1 MKLHGDIPV
10 RRLSFLDHLGT
21 FHSQSF
27 SGPRPSTAP
36 SRKVPTRTGRS
47 RIPACKA
54 RPRTPFPRILRSA
67 LAQLRLD
74 EGCDIAGHRSCPG
87 HSWLQLKAGKGEV
100 WGWGS
105 LALPPAL
112 SFAPRFRFPVPR
124 LPASQQ
130 WQRPFLAGHR
140 LIGSE

>member
-27 SGPRPSTAP
+27 SGTWSSTAP
-36 SRKVPTRTGRS
+36 SRKAPTRTSSS
-47 RIPACKA
+47 RIPACTA
-54 RPRTPFPRILRSA
+54 RPTTPFARIWRSA
-67 LAQLRLD
+67 LARLRLV

-87 HSWLQLKAGKGEV
+87 HLRLQLKAGKGEV

-112 SFAPRFRFPVPR
+112 SFVPRFRFPVPR